1 MYTVKLNAR
10 ELSLLIDA
18 VLGKAERVTAAKGY
32 VTGCPDAIKAIKKH
46 YMELR
51 DLSAKLCCMVEEG

>member
-18 VLGKAERVTAAKGY
+18 VLGKIERVNAAVGY
-32 VTGCPDAIKAIKKH
+32 VTECPDAIKAIEKH

-51 DLSAKLCCMVEEG
+51 DLHTKLCKLEEE

>member
-18 VLGKAERVTAAKGY
+18 VLGKIERVTAAEGY
-32 VTGCPDAIKAIKKH
+32 VTGCPDAIEAIHKH

-51 DLSAKLCCMVEEG
+51 DLNTKLCCMVEEG